1 MKLFDRNA
9 QFPIETFYFWP
20 SFTFVLPIEL
30 TQKFFGF
37 FFYSSFLNLNFVY
50 QFCSLNFVILHNL
63 LSSVYMQPVLYWF
76 SFNSLLLIVWC
87 FCEAYNFNFLF
98 FCHNLLYIFPIF
110 LINLAFH
117 HNQLSYVYVHF
128 IIAPFSLQYSIV
140 LII

>member
-1 MKLFDRNA
+1 
-9 QFPIETFYFWP
+9 
-20 SFTFVLPIEL
+20 
-30 TQKFFGF
+30 
-37 FFYSSFLNLNFVY
+37 
-50 QFCSLNFVILHNL
+50 

-140 LII
+140 LIIWRNFFSTVLCRRDKTWRLASVVHYLARELFLIWFCYLYSFYLLFYKFHIY